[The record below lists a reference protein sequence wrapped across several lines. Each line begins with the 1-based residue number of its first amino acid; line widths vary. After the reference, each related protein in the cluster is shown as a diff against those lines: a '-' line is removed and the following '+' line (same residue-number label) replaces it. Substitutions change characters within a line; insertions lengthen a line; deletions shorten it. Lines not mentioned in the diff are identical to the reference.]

1 MTNEQEEL
9 DLPLAVQH
17 AERAAEAVRALN
29 HATLNVGQ
37 VQWPSD
43 VDMVVAYLEMTARR
57 MPQALRQLSHWLRVK
72 QAAGL
77 IGHDHGNDRAAEAV
91 AAALEEIAE
100 AVRDADELRISLGNA
115 RSFTNHL
122 TGKSPGEDPPQDPP
136 SP

>member
-1 MTNEQEEL
+1 MSHHEQEEL
-9 DLPLAVQH
+9 ELPLAVQH

-43 VDMVVAYLEMTARR
+43 VDAVVAYLEMAARR

-77 IGHDHGNDRAAEAV
+77 VGHDHGDARAAEAV
-91 AAALEEIAE
+91 TAALEELAE
-100 AVRDADELRISLGNA
+100 AARDADNLRISLGNA

-122 TGKSPGEDPPQDPP
+122 TGKSPGEEP
-136 SP
+136 SPSP